1 MRGGGEGSGEALGC
15 PSEILVV
22 LLVTGEWRNMGR
34 EMVVMVVGG
43 SVGVVASCVQVMDAL
58 LAVVSERRRV
68 RGGMRRGVRVRG
80 SRGMVTARRILW
92 C

>member
-1 MRGGGEGSGEALGC
+1 MRGGGEGAGEALRC

-22 LLVTGEWRNMGR
+22 LLVLGEWCNMGR

-68 RGGMRRGVRVRG
+68 RGGLSRGVRVRG
-80 SRGMVTARRILW
+80 SRGMVTARRSLW